1 MLHPS
6 IAIFLSIP
14 LLMAAYKT
22 DKIFAAISILSPII
36 AACFVFFLPFR
47 EVFYF
52 NKIEIIFD
60 GQYINKLISFSLI
73 AVLLCGNL
81 FALSANKKQELVLGS
96 CYMGLAILCAL
107 AGDFITLIISLEM
120 MMLISTGIIYISDP
134 ENNVKIAA
142 NYFITHFISGSLIMA
157 GTIFLLF
164 TNKNYGF
171 TTLLETLSSDTKAS
185 NYIYMILVGLM
196 INVAAFPF
204 SGWMVNYYKKAS
216 YSGFIFLISGTSKI
230 SLLIL
235 LKLFAGLSMLKWLGT
250 IVMIYSAFNMIF
262 ENNFKSLLSLLSIFI
277 VGFLLIGISV
287 TNDQVIRETIGYYL
301 AILILYKLILSLC
314 AGIYFEQNSIES
326 CDQVSKIR
334 GPYFVIPLIL
344 GLLTMISFPGTALF
358 FFKSIITAN
367 LQGQIIYYLILLIPA
382 ILLCSLPIN
391 KIIDSKSYSYL
402 ELDIFSKSSLIIVG
416 AITLLLQVILINNLK
431 PDLSLLGIILQ
442 TAIISIGCLI
452 SIKLKL
458 KRKETQPINVI
469 EIIGKIVLR
478 LINTKNYNHKLSNE
492 NNEVVTLAEIISSST
507 KFFAKHHNQK
517 NSIIIVFVIFLILF
531 ASTWWQV
538 IR

>member
-6 IAIFLSIP
+6 IAILLSIP
-14 LLMAAYKT
+14 LLLASYKAHRT
-22 DKIFAAISILSPII
+22 FGVISILSPII

-47 EVFYF
+47 EIFYF

-60 GQYINKLISFSLI
+60 GQYINKLISCALI
-73 AVLLCGNL
+73 VVLLCGNL
-81 FALSANKKQELVLGS
+81 FALSTNRKQELILGNCYIGFAIS
-96 CYMGLAILCAL
+96 CVL

-120 MMLISTGIIYISDP
+120 MMLISTGIIYISAP
-134 ENNVKIAA
+134 ENNVKTAA

-157 GTIFLLF
+157 GATFLLF

-171 TTLLETLSSDTKAS
+171 TTLLEVLSSDAKAS
-185 NYIYMILVGLM
+185 SYIYLILIGLM

-216 YSGFIFLISGTSKI
+216 YSGFIFLISGTSKV
-230 SLLIL
+230 SLLLL
-235 LKLFAGLSMLKWLGT
+235 LKLFVGLSMLKWLGI
-250 IVMIYSAFNMIF
+250 IVMIYSAIHMIF
-262 ENNFKSLLSLLSIFI
+262 ENNFKGLLSLLSIFV

-287 TNDQVIRETIGYYL
+287 TNEQVIRETIGYYL

-314 AGIYFEQNSIES
+314 AGVYFEQNRIES

-334 GPYFVIPLIL
+334 DPYFIIPLIL

-358 FFKSIITAN
+358 FFKPIITAS

-391 KIIDSKSYSYL
+391 VVLNSKSYNYL
-402 ELDIFSKSSLIIVG
+402 ELDILSKSFLITVS
-416 AITLLLQVILINNLK
+416 AIMVLFQVILISNLK
-431 PDLSLLGIILQ
+431 PDLSLLGILLQ
-442 TAIISIGCLI
+442 TAIISVGCLI
-452 SIKLKL
+452 SIKLKF
-458 KRKETQPINVI
+458 KRRETQPINLI
-469 EIIGKIVLR
+469 EFIGKIVLS
-478 LINTKNYNHKLSNE
+478 LINTRKYNQKLPHE
-492 NNEVVTLAEIISSST
+492 NSEVVKLADIMVSFT

-517 NSIIIVFVIFLILF
+517 NAIIIVFAIFLILF
-531 ASTWWQV
+531 TSIWWQV
-538 IR
+538 AR

>member
-6 IAIFLSIP
+6 IVILLSIP
-14 LLMAAYKT
+14 LLLASYKAHKT
-22 DKIFAAISILSPII
+22 FKVISLLSPII
-36 AACFVFFLPFR
+36 AACLVFFLPFR

-60 GQYINKLISFSLI
+60 GQYINKLISYSLI
-73 AVLLCGNL
+73 VVLLCGNL
-81 FALSANKKQELVLGS
+81 FTLSANGKQELILGN
-96 CYMGLAILCAL
+96 CYIGFAISCAL

-120 MMLISTGIIYISDP
+120 MMLISTSIIYISDP
-134 ENNVKIAA
+134 ENNIKTAA
-142 NYFITHFISGSLIMA
+142 NYFITHFISGSLIMTGA
-157 GTIFLLF
+157 IFLLF

-171 TTLLETLSSDTKAS
+171 TTLLEALSSDTKAS
-185 NYIYMILVGLM
+185 SYIYMILIGLI

-216 YSGFIFLISGTSKI
+216 YSGFIFLISGTSKV
-230 SLLIL
+230 SLLVL
-235 LKLFAGLSMLKWLGT
+235 LKLFAGLSMLKWLGI
-250 IVMIYSAFNMIF
+250 IVMIYSGFNMLF
-262 ENNFKSLLSLLSIFI
+262 ENNFKSLLSLFSIFV

-314 AGIYFEQNSIES
+314 AGIYFEKNNIEL

-334 GPYFVIPLIL
+334 GPYFIIPLIL

-358 FFKSIITAN
+358 FFKSIITAS
-367 LQGQIIYYLILLIPA
+367 LQGQIVYYLILLIPA

-391 KIIDSKSYSYL
+391 KITDSKSYIYL
-402 ELDIFSKSSLIIVG
+402 ELDILSKLSLVVATSIMM
-416 AITLLLQVILINNLK
+416 LFQLILVNNLK
-431 PDLSLLGIILQ
+431 PDLSLLGVLLQ
-442 TAIISIGCLI
+442 TAIIGIGCLI
-452 SIKLKL
+452 SIKLNL
-458 KRKETQPINVI
+458 NRKETQPINAI

-478 LINTKNYNHKLSNE
+478 LMNTRKYNQKLSNE
-492 NNEVVTLAEIISSST
+492 NNEVVKLTDIVISFT
-507 KFFAKHHNQK
+507 KFLAKHHNQK
-517 NSIIIVFVIFLILF
+517 NAIIIVFTIFLILF

-538 IR
+538 VG

>member
-120 MMLISTGIIYISDP
+120 MMLISTSIIYISDP
-134 ENNVKIAA
+134 ENNIKTAA

-157 GTIFLLF
+157 GATFLLF
-164 TNKNYGF
+164 TNKYGF
-171 TTLLETLSSDTKAS
+171 TNLLDAFSFDAKAS
-185 NYIYMILVGLM
+185 SYIYMILTGLI
-196 INVAAFPF
+196 INLAAFPF

-216 YSGFIFLISGTSKI
+216 YSGFIFLISGTSKV

-235 LKLFAGLSMLKWLGT
+235 LKFFAGLGMLKWLGI
-250 IVMIYSAFNMIF
+250 IVMIYSAFNMLF
-262 ENNFKSLLSLLSIFI
+262 ENNFKSMLSLFSIFV
-277 VGFLLIGISV
+277 VGFLLIGISLA
-287 TNDQVIRETIGYYL
+287 NNELIREIIGYYL

-314 AGIYFEQNSIES
+314 AGIYFEKNNIES

-334 GPYFVIPLIL
+334 GPYFIIPLIL
-344 GLLTMISFPGTALF
+344 GLLTMINFPGTALF
-358 FFKSIITAN
+358 FFKSTITAS
-367 LQGQIIYYLILLIPA
+367 LHEQLVYYFILLMPVIA
-382 ILLCSLPIN
+382 LCSLPL
-391 KIIDSKSYSYL
+391 KRIIDSKSYNYL
-402 ELDIFSKSSLIIVG
+402 ELDVFSKSSLLVVTFII
-416 AITLLLQVILINNLK
+416 LLLQVILINSLK

-442 TAIISIGCLI
+442 AAIIGIGCLI
-452 SIKLKL
+452 SIKLKI

-478 LINTKNYNHKLSNE
+478 LINTINYNHKLSNE

-517 NSIIIVFVIFLILF
+517 NSIIIVLVIFLILF